1 MGKDGTTTGGLDR
14 EVEHG
19 RHMAEA
25 LRQSED
31 TVQGLLDASTETA
44 LLIDTDGKILA
55 LNEVAYQR
63 LKRLSPQPVGDCA
76 ESLIERDVF
85 ALFPASLERRRRAR
99 NADVIRSGM
108 PARFEDE
115 RNGKWMDNTIHP
127 IFDSDGNVAKLA
139 VYSYDITG
147 RKCAELAL
155 QRALR
160 EEHDRARRD
169 SLTGV
174 LNHRAIV
181 EELQKMVDRNARATP
196 QAVFMVDVDGLKAAN
211 DTHGHTTGD
220 AMLVATAD
228 TLCRDRA
235 IVGRYG
241 GDEFVVLLPGADRAR
256 AERFRQDVQAALAAV
271 EVTGETRNTSVS
283 ISASIGLAI
292 YPEDAAAVRHL
303 LDLADRRMYAAR
315 RERAD
320 ARSYRETA

>member
-1 MGKDGTTTGGLDR
+1 MDNDRTTTDGLGC
-14 EVEHG
+14 EISHG
-19 RHMAEA
+19 KLTDEA
-25 LRQSED
+25 LRQSEH

-63 LKRLSPQPVGDCA
+63 LERLSPEPVGECA
-76 ESLIERDVF
+76 ESLIGRDVF
-85 ALFPASLERRRRAR
+85 ALFPASLEERRRAR
-99 NADVIRSGM
+99 NADVIRSGLA
-108 PARFEDE
+108 ARFEDE

-127 IFDSDGNVAKLA
+127 IFDSDGKVVKLA
-139 VYSYDITG
+139 VFSYDITG
-147 RKCAELAL
+147 RKWAELAL
-155 QRALR
+155 QRALH
-160 EEHDRARRD
+160 EEHDRAKRD

-181 EELQKMVDRNARATP
+181 EELQEMVNRHATATP

-211 DTHGHTTGD
+211 DTYGHTTGD
-220 AMLVATAD
+220 AILVATAD

-256 AERFRQDVQAALAAV
+256 AERFRQDVQAALAAIQ
-271 EVTGETRNTSVS
+271 VTSETGGTSVS
-283 ISASIGLAI
+283 VSASIGLAI
-292 YPEDAAAVRHL
+292 YPEEAAAVRQL
-303 LDLADRRMYAAR
+303 IDLADRRMYAAR

-320 ARSYRETA
+320 ARPYRETA